1 MVFAGGSVGSKIG
14 AGLTS
19 AAITGLLELGGYIS
33 TTTGGTT
40 QPDSALQMIINIYKF
55 GPLVIWAVII
65 IVLALYQLDKKYD
78 RIMKD
83 LAAREARGEV

>member
-1 MVFAGGSVGSKIG
+1 MLSLIH
-14 AGLTS
+14 
-19 AAITGLLELGGYIS
+19 IS
-33 TTTGGTT
+33 
-40 QPDSALQMIINIYKF
+40 LQMIINIYKF